1 MSDEEKPSF
10 ACDECEQSF
19 PKAHGLKIHRS
30 KMHKKKKS
38 ARKEESPSPQT
49 KKKKKVESTPD
60 GHEESSSSH
69 DGEEKAVV
77 KPKKKE
83 KKEAEDDERRSPA
96 KKKKNEEKA
105 LPKKKAA
112 SPKKDDSPFNVGDL
126 LEGENNDPELPL
138 YLDTIHEVEYVG
150 PSGKDTHRCRML
162 AFHGRPIYEWN
173 THELHDKRRV
183 KEEEFQ
189 VGERVHVLIKNR
201 WGINEKGKRV
211 GDLDGHSAKVGVWV
225 KATVLE
231 VGGDG
236 RIKVEHANW
245 NASADKKKKTSTT
258 QAHFDPKDVRKDWH
272 NN

>member
-1 MSDEEKPSF
+1 MSDEEKPPF

-30 KMHKKKKS
+30 KMHKKKS
-38 ARKEESPSPQT
+38 ARSPSPQ
-49 KKKKKVESTPD
+49 KKVESTPD
-60 GHEESSSSH
+60 GQEESSSSH

-83 KKEAEDDERRSPA
+83 KKEADHRRSS
-96 KKKKNEEKA
+96 KKKEEDKKA
-105 LPKKKAA
+105 LPKKKTA
-112 SPKKDDSPFNVGDL
+112 SPNGLFKVGAL

-173 THELHDKRRV
+173 THELHEKREKE

-201 WGINEKGKRV
+201 WGIDEKGKRV
-211 GDLDGHSAKVGVWV
+211 GDLDGHLAKVGVWV

-231 VGGDG
+231 VEGDG
-236 RIKVEHANW
+236 RVKVEHANW
-245 NASADKKKKTSTT
+245 NAAADKKKTMTI
-258 QAHFDPKDVRKDWH
+258 QAHFDSKDVRKDWR

>member
-30 KMHKKKKS
+30 KMHKKS
-38 ARKEESPSPQT
+38 VRKEKSLNPH
-49 KKKKKVESTPD
+49 KKKMKKEVESTPD

-83 KKEAEDDERRSPA
+83 AEDDGRGSPA
-96 KKKKNEEKA
+96 RKKEEKA

-112 SPKKDDSPFNVGDL
+112 SPKKEDGPFKVGAL
-126 LEGENNDPELPL
+126 LEGENNDLELPL
-138 YLDTIHEVEYVG
+138 YLDTIYEVEYVG
-150 PSGKDTHRCRML
+150 PSKDTLDMHRCRMV
-162 AFHGRPIYEWN
+162 AFHGRPMYEWN

-183 KEEEFQ
+183 KDDEEEEFKM
-189 VGERVHVLIKNR
+189 GERVHVLIKNR
-201 WGINEKGKRV
+201 WGINRKGKRV
-211 GDLDGHSAKVGVWV
+211 GDLDGHLAKVGVWV

-231 VGGDG
+231 VEGDG

-245 NASADKKKKTSTT
+245 NASADKKKTMTI
-258 QAHFDPKDVRKDWH
+258 QATFDSKDVRKDWH